1 MSDEKPKQN
10 DQEVIGRAKG
20 GVEAAKRLTPEQRVE
35 RARKGALARWGDKL
49 PVALKRGNFLEEF
62 GFDAECYV
70 LDDEQKTAVMTERG
84 IATALG
90 LSNPGGKDF
99 QRLVNGKRLSQ
110 YLGAGAVEKIKKPL
124 EFQWI
129 YPGAKQTAVTYKGYG
144 ADTVIDVCNAIL
156 AADAAGALMAQQAGL
171 AKQARIILNASA
183 KSGITNLV
191 YALAGYRP
199 QVEEVIQAFK
209 MFVQQEAREYEKE
222 FPPQLY
228 ENWYRLYQLNK
239 PERGR
244 PWKAKF
250 LTIDHVYQPLARS
263 NGKILELTRALKA
276 NGGDRY
282 AKLHTFLSELGV
294 KALRTHLGQLLGI
307 AGISKSAEEYEQ
319 HFRTLFGDQ
328 PDLPGIDPS

>member
-1 MSDEKPKQN
+1 MPI
-10 DQEVIGRAKG
+10 DQLKEEISGRAKG
-20 GVEAAKRLTPEQRVE
+20 GKATAAKLTPEQKAE
-35 RARKGALARWGDKL
+35 RARKGALARWGEKL
-49 PVALKRGNFLEEF
+49 PVAFRKGNFMGQF

-70 LDDEQKTAVMTERG
+70 LDDDHKTAVMTERG
-84 IATALG
+84 IASALG

-99 QRLVNGKRLSQ
+99 QRLVSGKRLSQ
-110 YLGAGAVEKIKKPL
+110 YLGAEVVEKIKNPI

-129 YPGAKQTAVTYKGYG
+129 YPGAKKSTVTFKGYG
-144 ADTVIDVCNAIL
+144 ADTLIDVCNAIL
-156 AADAAGALMAQQAGL
+156 AADAAGKLLTHQAVL
-171 AKQARIILNASA
+171 AKQARVILNASA

-199 QVEEVIQAFK
+199 EVEEIIQAFK
-209 MFVQQEAREYEKE
+209 LFVQQEAREYERE

-228 ENWYRLYQLNK
+228 EHWYRLYQLNK

-250 LTIDHVYQPLARS
+250 LTIDHVYHPLARS
-263 NGKILELTRALKA
+263 SGKILELTRALKA
-276 NGGDRY
+276 NGGDRS

-307 AGISKSAEEYEQ
+307 AGISKSAQEYEQ
-319 HFRTLFGDQ
+319 HVRTLFGDQ
-328 PDLPGIDPS
+328 PDLPGIDAA